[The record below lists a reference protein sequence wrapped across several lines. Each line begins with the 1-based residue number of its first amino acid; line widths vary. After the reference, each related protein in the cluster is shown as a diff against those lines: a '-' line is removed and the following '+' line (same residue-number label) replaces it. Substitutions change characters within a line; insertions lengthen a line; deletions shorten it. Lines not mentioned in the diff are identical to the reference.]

1 MMKFPFKVNSWFRS
15 AALNQILGGSKTSDH
30 MTGRAV
36 DITTENNKKV
46 FDFIRNNL
54 TFDQLIWEEGDDNQ
68 PAWIHVSY
76 REGNNRNQVLRYRN
90 KKYEAYN

>member
-1 MMKFPFKVNSWFRS
+1 
-15 AALNQILGGSKTSDH
+15 

-54 TFDQLIWEEGDDNQ
+54 TFDQLIWEEGDDSQ

>member
-1 MMKFPFKVNSWFRS
+1 
-15 AALNQILGGSKTSDH
+15 